1 MRRVQPSSGLEG
13 APDIMLLTMAGLMVA
28 IVWLVSHAHEATLP
42 QIDLPQSEAS
52 RIGAADRS
60 AAHVTLSP
68 GPEGVPRV
76 WLEGEPVPGGLD
88 GLEAALAEAQAG
100 SVTLRADAAV
110 TWENGLRAL
119 SVAAK
124 LELPIAVAAN
134 R

>member
-42 QIDLPQSEAS
+42 QIDLPESEAS
-52 RIGAADRS
+52 RLGAADRS
-60 AAHVTLSP
+60 AVHVTLRP
-68 GPEGVPRV
+68 GPEGVLRV
-76 WLEGEPVPGGLD
+76 WLEGDPVPGGID
-88 GLEAALAEAQAG
+88 GLEAALAKADAG
-100 SVTLRADAAV
+100 SVTLRADASV
-110 TWENGLRAL
+110 SWEDGLRAL
-119 SVAAK
+119 GVAAK